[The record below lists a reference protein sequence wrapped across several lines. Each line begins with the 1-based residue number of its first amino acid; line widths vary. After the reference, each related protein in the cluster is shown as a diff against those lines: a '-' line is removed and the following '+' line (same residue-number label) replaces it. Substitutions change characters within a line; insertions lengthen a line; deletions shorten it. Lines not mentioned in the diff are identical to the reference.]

1 MKDIIKILKNYKI
14 LWKLFWIT
22 FIFSILSE
30 GLLLFF
36 PQIAREMMHILEK
49 HWDFHNL
56 LFWDLV
62 WFWLLILILIL
73 WYFADISFAKLH
85 ASVFYKK
92 SQYYRERLLEKNYS
106 IIIDEWVWK
115 LISKFTRWAEAEA
128 DIFTA
133 MLQIFTES
141 VFKLI
146 IVIIIFIFF
155 LPAFLIL
162 LLIFL
167 FSVWILN
174 SIIAKKIRKY
184 TKEENIVY
192 ENSSKILVKLI
203 WEYLTIKIFNK
214 EIEELN
220 KSKEILKQHPFYRAN
235 IAKYHT
241 ILFLS
246 LFFFIKSLELWAYV
260 YVWYFIIKWDLSIAF
275 LVMIT
280 WYLWTLWNPINVS
293 IKRINQ
299 ITRQLQAYKKLQDFI
314 DISNKIKDW
323 EKIYQY
329 KKWEIQIQ
337 NVSFGYN
344 DNNLIIKNL
353 NLNLLPWKKNALV
366 GHSGGGKSTII
377 KLLLRL
383 YDYQE
388 WKILVDW
395 QRLKEFKISSFY
407 KKIWYL
413 PQEPGIFD
421 GTIRENLEYAFFDNV
436 ENKEELIWKAL
447 ENAQIV
453 DMIKKLKY
461 WLDTEIWEKWVKLS
475 WWEKQ
480 RLAIARIFLKNPK
493 IIILDEPT
501 SALDSISEAGIT
513 KALDELM
520 KWRTSIVIAHR
531 LQTVM
536 HSDKIIVLENGRVE
550 TEWTHNELMQKSEIY
565 KTLVDLQ
572 NGKVQE

>member
-1 MKDIIKILKNYKI
+1 MEDVIKILKNYKI
-14 LWKLFWIT
+14 LWRLFWIT

-36 PQIAREMMHILEK
+36 PQIAREMMKILEK
-49 HWDFHNL
+49 HWNFHDL
-56 LFWDLV
+56 LFWGLI
-62 WFWLLILILIL
+62 WFWLLILILVL

-85 ASVFYKK
+85 ANVFYKK
-92 SQYYRERLLEKNYS
+92 SQYYRKKLLEKNYS

-115 LISKFTRWAEAEA
+115 LISKFSRWAEAEA

-133 MLQIFTES
+133 ILQIFTES
-141 VFKLI
+141 IFKLI

-155 LPAFLIL
+155 LPWFLFL

-167 FSVWILN
+167 LFVWILN
-174 SIIAKKIRKY
+174 SIIAKKIRRY

-192 ENSSKILVKLI
+192 ENSSKILVKI
-203 WEYLTIKIFNK
+203 IGEYLTIKIFNK
-214 EIEELN
+214 DKYELT
-220 KSKEILKQHPFYRAN
+220 KSEEILKQHPFYRTN
-235 IAKYHT
+235 ITKYHT

-260 YVWYFIIKWDLSIAF
+260 YVWYFIIQWDLSIAF

-314 DISNKIKDW
+314 EIPNKIKDW
-323 EKIYQY
+323 EKKYEY
-329 KKWEIQIQ
+329 KKGEIQIQ
-337 NVSFGYN
+337 NLIFWYN
-344 DNNLIIKNL
+344 DDNLIIKNL
-353 NLNLLPWKKNALV
+353 NLNFLPWKKNALV
-366 GHSGGGKSTII
+366 GHSGSGKSTII

-383 YDYQE
+383 YDYQK

-407 KKIWYL
+407 EKIWYL

-421 GTIRENLEYAFFDNV
+421 GTIRENLEYAFSDNV

-447 ENAQIV
+447 EKAQV
-453 DMIKKLKY
+453 ADMIRKLEY
-461 WLDTEIWEKWVKLS
+461 WLETEIWEKWVKLS

-480 RLAIARIFLKNPK
+480 RLAIARIFLKDPK

-536 HSDKIIVLENGRVE
+536 HSDKIIVLKNGKVE
-550 TEWTHNELMQKSEIY
+550 SEWTHGELMKKSWIY

-572 NGKVQE
+572 NGKLQD